1 VENLI
6 WFGVRIYL
14 TGECWVDLH

>member
-6 WFGVRIYL
+6 WFGVGIYV